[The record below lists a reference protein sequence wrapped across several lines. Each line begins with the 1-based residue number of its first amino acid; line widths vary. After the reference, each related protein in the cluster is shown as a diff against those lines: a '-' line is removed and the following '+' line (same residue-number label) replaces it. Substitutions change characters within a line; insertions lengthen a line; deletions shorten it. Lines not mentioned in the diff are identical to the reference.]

1 MRASDAV
8 RPWLATLGAGV
19 DGTRPG
25 IGRLNAVPGA
35 VTITTVGGPRGIL
48 IVTSDH
54 RVLARAGSNWPQIER
69 GSDVLV
75 PGG

>member
-1 MRASDAV
+1 
-8 RPWLATLGAGV
+8 
-19 DGTRPG
+19 
-25 IGRLNAVPGA
+25 

-48 IVTSDH
+48 IVTSDN
-54 RVLARAGSNWPQIER
+54 RVLARAGSNWPLIER